1 MSATF
6 VSIFS
11 DDELAPELSVICD
24 DMKMSSLLFPG
35 HILSWYSLYIQGGHK
50 KLLQTAVQINKVR
63 INFFDIFQRILL
75 G

>member
-1 MSATF
+1 MLENVQLHTTNHYTLIKDSKK
-6 VSIFS
+6 
-11 DDELAPELSVICD
+11 DN
-24 DMKMSSLLFPG
+24 
-35 HILSWYSLYIQGGHK
+35 HK

>member
-1 MSATF
+1 MYPYSRA
-6 VSIFS
+6 
-11 DDELAPELSVICD
+11 LKSVNIGID
-24 DMKMSSLLFPG
+24 L
-35 HILSWYSLYIQGGHK
+35 QGDHK